1 MQDLKE
7 VTNAIHYETFRKVQL
22 TEQQKNRIDLTDIG
36 DTQESKI

>member
-7 VTNAIHYETFRKVQL
+7 VTNSIHYESFRRVQL
-22 TEQQKNRIDLTDIG
+22 AEQQKNRIDISNIE

>member
-7 VTNAIHYETFRKVQL
+7 VTNTIHYESFRKVQL
-22 TEQQKNRIDLTDIG
+22 AEQQKNRIDLSDIS